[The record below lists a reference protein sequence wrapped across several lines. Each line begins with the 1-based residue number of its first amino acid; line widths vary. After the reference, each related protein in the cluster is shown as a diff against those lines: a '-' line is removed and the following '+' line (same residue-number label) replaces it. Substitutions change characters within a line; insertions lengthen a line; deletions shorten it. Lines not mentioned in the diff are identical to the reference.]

1 MKRLKWK
8 KSGGMGVHPA
18 SFSPGILSVQSRPPH
33 PFPRGVLIALFLLF
47 ASALVWAAVGRL
59 DIVAVAQGKLV
70 PSTYV
75 KIVQPAEA
83 GLIREILVR
92 EGQRVEEGQTL
103 MRMDTT
109 QADADYRSILE
120 EYARARLGQRRT
132 EAELGG
138 IMLEQQAGDEAALF
152 QEARLQYESN
162 VWALESAIAE
172 QKAALERAKKEL
184 ALAQETKEKLEKILP
199 LYRKEEEA
207 YLRLSRQGHAGVM
220 TAVEKT
226 RMRIEKEG
234 EYRAQDLIIAR
245 ESAAKLQ
252 AQRKIEQLVSE
263 NERRLRAE
271 RAQIAEKLNRLEAE
285 MEKQKHR
292 RSLMELKAAQS
303 GIVKDLATH
312 TAGTVTQPGTILMTL
327 VPISDELRAE
337 VWLPNKDIGFVRP
350 GHEVKLKLTA
360 FQFQKYG
367 MVRGVVEHV
376 AADSLDA
383 ATNSPAKEGSETGTL
398 MYRTLIGLRQQQLD
412 AGGVSYDL
420 VPGMQVVAEIK
431 LGDRTVLEY
440 LLSPVRKAFHDAGRE
455 R

>member
-1 MKRLKWK
+1 
-8 KSGGMGVHPA
+8 MGVHPA

-33 PFPRGVLIALFLLF
+33 PFPRGVLVALFLLF
-47 ASALVWAAVGRL
+47 VSALIWAAVGRL
-59 DIVAVAQGKLV
+59 DIVAVAQGKLI

-83 GLIREILVR
+83 GLIREILIR

-109 QADADYRSILE
+109 QADADFRSVLE
-120 EYARARLGQRRT
+120 EYARARLDLRRT

-138 IMLEQQAGDEAALF
+138 VAFEQQAGDDATLY
-152 QEARLQYESN
+152 QEMLLQYESD
-162 VWALESAIAE
+162 VRALESAIAE
-172 QKAALERAKKEL
+172 QKASLERAEKEL
-184 ALAQETKEKLEKILP
+184 ALAQETKGKLEKILP

-207 YLRLSRQGHAGVM
+207 YLKLTRQGYAGSM
-220 TAVEKT
+220 EAVEKT
-226 RMRIEKEG
+226 RMRIEKEE
-234 EYRAQDLIIAR
+234 EYQAQDLIIAR

-292 RSLMELKAAQS
+292 RSLMALKAPQS

-312 TAGTVTQPGTILMTL
+312 TVGTVTQPGTILMTL

-337 VWLPNKDIGFVRP
+337 VWLPNQDVGFVRP

-367 MVRGVVEHV
+367 MVNGVVEHV
-376 AADSLDA
+376 AADSLDSSA
-383 ATNSPAKEGSETGTL
+383 NGSGKEGGDTGTL
-398 MYRTLIGLRQQQLD
+398 MYRTLIGLGQQKLNVD
-412 AGGVSYDL
+412 GISYDL

>member
-1 MKRLKWK
+1 
-8 KSGGMGVHPA
+8 MGVHPA

-33 PFPRGVLIALFLLF
+33 PFPRVVLVTFFLLF
-47 ASALVWAAVGRL
+47 TSALVWATVGRL
-59 DIVAVAQGKLV
+59 DIVAVAQGKLI

-109 QADADYRSILE
+109 QADADFRSVLE
-120 EYARARLGQRRT
+120 EYARARLDLRRT

-138 IMLEQQAGDEAALF
+138 VVFEQQAGDDATLY
-152 QEARLQYESN
+152 QEVLLQYESD
-162 VWALESAIAE
+162 VRALESAIAE
-172 QKAALERAKKEL
+172 QTAAVERAEKEL

-207 YLRLSRQGHAGVM
+207 YLKLSRQGHIGSM
-220 TAVEKT
+220 ELVEKT
-226 RMRIEKEG
+226 RMRIEKEE
-234 EYRAQDLIIAR
+234 EYQAQDLIIAR

-263 NERRLRAE
+263 NESRLRAE
-271 RAQIAEKLNRLEAE
+271 RAQIAEKLNRLAAE

-292 RSLMELKAAQS
+292 RSLMELKAPQS

-312 TAGTVTQPGTILMTL
+312 TVGTVTQPGTILMTL
-327 VPISDELRAE
+327 VPISDVLRAE
-337 VWLPNKDIGFVRP
+337 VWLPNQDVGFVRP

-367 MVRGVVEHV
+367 MVDGVVEHV
-376 AADSLDA
+376 AADSLDSSA
-383 ATNSPAKEGSETGTL
+383 NGSAKEGADTSTL
-398 MYRTLIGLRQQQLD
+398 MYRTLIGLRQQQLNVD
-412 AGGVSYDL
+412 GVSYDL
-420 VPGMQVVAEIK
+420 VPGMQVVAEVK

>member
-1 MKRLKWK
+1 
-8 KSGGMGVHPA
+8 MGVHPA

-33 PFPRGVLIALFLLF
+33 PFPRVVLVALLLLF
-47 ASALVWAAVGRL
+47 VSALIWATVGRL
-59 DIVAVAQGKLV
+59 DIVAVAQGKLI

-109 QADADYRSILE
+109 QSDADFRSVLVE
-120 EYARARLGQRRT
+120 HARARLDLRRT
-132 EAELGG
+132 EAELDGVAF
-138 IMLEQQAGDEAALF
+138 EQQAGDDATLY
-152 QEARLQYESN
+152 QDVLLQYESD
-162 VWALESAIAE
+162 VRALESAIAE
-172 QKAALERAKKEL
+172 QAAALERAEKEL

-207 YLRLSRQGHAGVM
+207 YLKLSRQGHAGSM
-220 TAVEKT
+220 EAVEKT
-226 RMRIEKEG
+226 RMRIEKEE
-234 EYRAQDLIIAR
+234 EYLAQDLIIAR

-252 AQRKIEQLVSE
+252 AQRKIEQLVNE
-263 NERRLRAE
+263 NERRLRTE
-271 RAQIAEKLNRLEAE
+271 RAQIAEKINRLVAE
-285 MEKQKHR
+285 LEKQKYR
-292 RSLMELKAAQS
+292 RSLMELKAPQS

-312 TAGTVTQPGTILMTL
+312 TVGTVTQPGTILMTL

-337 VWLPNKDIGFVRP
+337 VWLPNTDVGFVRP

-367 MVRGVVEHV
+367 MVSGVVEHI
-376 AADSLDA
+376 AADSRDA
-383 ATNSPAKEGSETGTL
+383 SNDGSPKERAETGTL
-398 MYRTLIGLRQQQLD
+398 MYRTLIGLGQQKLNMD
-412 AGGVSYDL
+412 GVSYDL